1 MKISPKQYNADL
13 FSIICLGGLE
23 LVDLWISTHSKSNYW
38 TAKEQD
44 KSCFT
49 SHHAMASTVALILT
63 FWLPSGSSART
74 QDTYSCMACSALMSS
89 SCFHADL
96 WTVSTLLDFKV
107 FFFFAPKKLMLL
119 DTKWIYI
126 YINLL
131 SSRFYPKT
139 YSYGKPQAICHKSHP
154 FS

>member
-44 KSCFT
+44 KSCST
-49 SHHAMASTVALILT
+49 SHHAMASTVALFLT
-63 FWLPSGSSART
+63 FWLPSGSRART

-96 WTVSTLLDFKV
+96 WTGSTLLDFKV
-107 FFFFAPKKLMLL
+107 FFFLLPKSSCYWTQSEFTFTL
-119 DTKWIYI
+119 IYWAVDFI
-126 YINLL
+126 QRL
-131 SSRFYPKT
+131 
-139 YSYGKPQAICHKSHP
+139 SYGKPQAICHKSQP